1 MLTTV
6 RSNGYSSLAIPFTLS
21 PSFFVWFFF
30 FFGGAKERGLF
41 SLVKSLQMS
50 ESCLAFLKIFKMK
63 KTNIFKHFFQF
74 ML

>member
-1 MLTTV
+1 MVILV
-6 RSNGYSSLAIPFTLS
+6 WLFLLPCLPLSLFIG
-21 PSFFVWFFF
+21 FVF
-30 FFGGAKERGLF
+30 FFGGGKERGLF

-50 ESCLAFLKIFKMK
+50 ESCLAFLKIVKMK